1 MVQNLSW
8 ASHSARQPGPRR
20 RGREEV
26 TTAPEDASLNRWH
39 CKCNDTHGFR
49 CLEHG
54 GDDSVLLMQGAFV
67 DWDGARDG
75 HVVLEGAKGR
85 RVLSG
90 SCLSLTQLV
99 RDSTLSRVLW

>member
-1 MVQNLSW
+1 MALQVQRYSW
-8 ASHSARQPGPRR
+8 IQMLGTW
-20 RGREEV
+20 RGRF
-26 TTAPEDASLNRWH
+26 
-39 CKCNDTHGFR
+39 C
-49 CLEHG
+49 
-54 GDDSVLLMQGAFV
+54 LLMQGAFV

-75 HVVLEGAKGR
+75 HVVLEGAEGR